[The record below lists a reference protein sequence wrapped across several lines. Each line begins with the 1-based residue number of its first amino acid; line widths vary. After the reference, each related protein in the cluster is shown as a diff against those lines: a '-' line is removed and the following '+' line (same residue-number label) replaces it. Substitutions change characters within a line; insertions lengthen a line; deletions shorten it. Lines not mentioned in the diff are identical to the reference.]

1 MADDISLVIGVESK
15 EVSRAVDELIRMG
28 KASNNTGKA
37 FEQGFKKV
45 VSWLEK
51 FAAQQGKVNSVL
63 ESGYLAQ
70 QKANKS
76 AKESASVFGEL
87 FKKQEKFSMEQSKVN
102 AALEKNYIA
111 QQKANKS
118 AKESASVFEVL
129 FRNQEKFSL
138 EQSKVNSALEKSHL
152 AQQKA
157 NKSARES
164 ANVFKLQADEIEK
177 LSMKYKPLYA
187 SSKLYETKLQDINRA
202 QKLGVLSDKQREA
215 SLEKL
220 NMEFKTGTGTFAT
233 YANGM
238 GKGANRLGVAM
249 QQTGYQVGDFLVQ
262 VQSGQNPMVAFG
274 QQATQLVGIMYLL
287 PQATLAARH
296 AIMGL
301 NISLAGIT
309 LGLSI
314 LIPLL
319 SAAGAYFMRSKEA
332 AKEASSGLE
341 DYGNGLE
348 NIINKTKELREQRLT
363 LTTSFDSDVLKASEK
378 RIQLANRIA
387 ELDVASVGLKGEQ
400 LEGNKLLV
408 QTLEKMLE
416 EETKILSA
424 ARSAAKEEQDRL
436 NLLEEKKEEIKRKD
450 LANQELIDR
459 ARETS
464 EAERILGEQMLS
476 LERDKALA
484 QFNLDLEATN
494 KTIEAMFQ
502 NRTLYYSIRFSGDS
516 TVMGQSLTPA
526 GPMKPSQSYEELL
539 GMGWAPEDLKRIGMD
554 APKGSSR
561 SAGGGGG
568 GKSQAD
574 ELSEYLQKKQ
584 EEAYLQSQ
592 LVGLFGTEREIQSEL
607 LKARKDYFGV
617 LTPLQDKELEN
628 TLRQTAAT
636 KEQQAVLEEAKAQ
649 QEGLAQSIANS
660 MGDAFMSVIDGTASV
675 KDAFK
680 SMASAIIKE
689 LLQVLVIQRLVGSVG
704 GGGVAGTGIAGFLSR
719 TLASANGNVF
729 SGGSHVQAYANG
741 GVVGGPTYFPMSGG
755 KTGLMGEAGP
765 EAIMPLKRGANG
777 KLGVQMEGGGGDNV
791 VINQSFNFQA
801 NGDDSVKKLIA
812 QAAPKIAQMTKSSM
826 LDDRRRGGQT
836 KSVFG

>member
-680 SMASAIIKE
+680 SMAAAIIKE